1 MDRNKLRVR
10 RRRDAGFTYKRDTP
24 VKPAQ
29 RRRVG
34 YRILLPRKRYYTL
47 PEEPEE
53 ENRNESSVKPASLEC
68 VKPVSNCKS
77 ASLLSNCAFTENPIN
92 QTASHATE
100 ESSHQKMSHAGYPTT
115 HTPVFQDFKDS
126 DSPQSVT
133 SCNMEPD
140 TTLSSEEEDV
150 DYYSSNC
157 FSCGSAT
164 LSSIPSPEIFRKEN
178 EKSTDL
184 FGKEQLS
191 LYLHN
196 KNSTLLD
203 VSHAKS
209 IQMQQPPNLSAI
221 IDTPTIPIKKICV
234 TSHHQKPEYVGEIQ
248 TDSFKSDLQSKT
260 PPKLIVRRPILYKK
274 KVWFKSPITAETLEA
289 KPIPSST
296 SELSNLHKQVK
307 PGQGTNPSKMGEIS
321 CREET
326 LPLMLKLK
334 RPLKTSQVKAR
345 FFDFGN
351 DSEWDAY
358 FQWMRERSDKLK
370 NPVLFPFML
379 GTQEPS
385 VL

>member
-68 VKPVSNCKS
+68 
-77 ASLLSNCAFTENPIN
+77 
-92 QTASHATE
+92 
-100 ESSHQKMSHAGYPTT
+100 
-115 HTPVFQDFKDS
+115 DFKDS